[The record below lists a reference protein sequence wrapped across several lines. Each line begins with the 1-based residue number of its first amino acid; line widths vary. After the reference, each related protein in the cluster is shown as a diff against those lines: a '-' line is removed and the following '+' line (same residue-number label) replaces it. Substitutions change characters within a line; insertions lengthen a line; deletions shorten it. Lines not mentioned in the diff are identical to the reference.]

1 MEKTMNRFI
10 GASQN
15 DIQFI
20 ILHMKKPVEAEKIVF
35 EEEWAKELET
45 TVSTLKDDFTIEMNH
60 VLDHLAS
67 VFTTLKSTFQQVG
80 DHVELTDETY

>member
-1 MEKTMNRFI
+1 MEKTMNRFFD
-10 GASQN
+10 ATQN
-15 DIQFI
+15 DLQFI

-45 TVSTLKDDFTIEMNH
+45 TVNTLKDEFTIEMNH
-60 VLDHLAS
+60 VLDHLAE
-67 VFTTLKSTFQQVG
+67 VFKTLKSTFQQLG